1 MGGHVVGEDGLGFR
15 ASSTSAHLSP
25 EMALGVEKAFDV
37 SMTRHQGDAI
47 QRQAAR

>member
-1 MGGHVVGEDGLGFR
+1 LGFELLNER
-15 ASSTSAHLSP
+15 AHLSP